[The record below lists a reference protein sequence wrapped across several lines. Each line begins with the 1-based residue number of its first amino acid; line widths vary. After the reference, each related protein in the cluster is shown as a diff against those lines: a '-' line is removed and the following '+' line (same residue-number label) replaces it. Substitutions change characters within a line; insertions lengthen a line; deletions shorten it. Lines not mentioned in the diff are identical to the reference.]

1 MPSTKVKFCKNLIF
15 LNFEHPGINHNQ
27 RLKDMVRMILR
38 RKRRRK
44 ILLPVHICGRG
55 QVPNT
60 N

>member
-38 RKRRRK
+38 RKRRK